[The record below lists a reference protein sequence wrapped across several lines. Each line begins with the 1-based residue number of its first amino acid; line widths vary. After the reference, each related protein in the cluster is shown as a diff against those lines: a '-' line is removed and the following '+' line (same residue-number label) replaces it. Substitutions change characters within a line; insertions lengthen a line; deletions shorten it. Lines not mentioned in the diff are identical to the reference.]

1 MIILEK
7 IIKSTRGLRRY
18 GLFILEII
26 GWVVVLL
33 FLTPILASFIQAQF
47 PKAQISFGDFILAIT
62 AAFILAY
69 TYETKKMREETIYQR
84 KMSSAIDV
92 NFVMIGDYN
101 TSKPDEEIIY
111 GVLTTFKGLNCVA
124 KVSFISG
131 IMTMSIGRSDPFYIA
146 QEDNWESERMV
157 AQYCIKGRKDRND
170 FLRALK
176 LQNGEIRARVLMTNG
191 EKFIYTFRAIEG
203 NWRKALDG
211 IENRGDEF
219 ILVKKELDED

>member
-18 GLFILEII
+18 GIFILEII

-33 FLTPILASFIQAQF
+33 FLTPVLASYFRAFF
-47 PKAQISFGDFILAIT
+47 PKAEISFADFILLIT

-69 TYETKKMREETIYQR
+69 TYETKKIRQETIFQR
-84 KMSSAIDV
+84 KIAAAVDV
-92 NFVMIGDYN
+92 NFVIMGGYQIPRSEG
-101 TSKPDEEIIY
+101 EEIF
-111 GVLTTFKGLNCVA
+111 GMFTTFKGLNCVA
-124 KVSFISG
+124 RISFVSG
-131 IMTMSIGRSDPFYIA
+131 IMTTPVGNSGPFYMVH
-146 QEDNWESERMV
+146 EDNWESERLI
-157 AQYCIKGRKDRND
+157 AHYFIKGKKNRDD

-191 EKFIYTFRAIEG
+191 ERFIYTFRAVQE
-203 NWRKALDG
+203 NWRKALEG
-211 IENRGDEF
+211 GEGRNDEF